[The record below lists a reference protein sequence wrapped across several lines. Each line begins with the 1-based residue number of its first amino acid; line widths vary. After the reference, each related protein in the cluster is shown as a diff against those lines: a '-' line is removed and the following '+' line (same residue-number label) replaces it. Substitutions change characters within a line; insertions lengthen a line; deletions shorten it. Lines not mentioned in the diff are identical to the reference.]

1 MPEKEFDTGVSADE
15 NEEAA
20 QGHQKTKSLRD
31 RSATKPEEL
40 IYDASER
47 GGCYHCIRIL
57 WCGCLEPYAH
67 VTTKYVKE
75 DRWESCKK
83 KTDSMAFENI
93 KDVRRQQTCCC
104 LIARYII
111 YISLWLQY
119 AYSHMINIYSF
130 APCCPCINDMGDIVL
145 FGSDA
150 SESNK
155 SRNSKKGA
163 KVQEDYGAEE
173 KWVLK
178 RISNS
183 FETFERITGHLQEL
197 HADWRKIGRNLG
209 RKIQQVKH

>member
-1 MPEKEFDTGVSADE
+1 MPEKEFDTGVGSDE
-15 NEEAA
+15 EDAA
-20 QGHQKTKSLRD
+20 KGHQKTKSLRD
-31 RSATKPEEL
+31 RSATRPEEL

-47 GGCYHCIRIL
+47 GGCYHCIRLL

-67 VTTKYVKE
+67 ITTKYVKE

-104 LIARYII
+104 LIA
-111 YISLWLQY
+111 
-119 AYSHMINIYSF
+119 SF

-155 SRNSKKGA
+155 ARDSKKGKQVA
-163 KVQEDYGAEE
+163 ADLVAEE